1 MSEVEMEINKK
12 IESGRLFQYAED
24 IAEIIHLREYL
35 KECAEKDRYFEIGGS
50 SSEVLWQYITSL
62 ENRVNLID

>member
-1 MSEVEMEINKK
+1 MEINKK